1 MIPKI
6 STYAAVTNDGAL
18 NPFELIP
25 NVNSYGSTD
34 ADYHAYML
42 AYHSNLPVYN
52 DYTRLRAQILRC
64 FMAHRDEWETMFE
77 ANPYRDTQQWLNS
90 SVTLHEKTTHGGTD
104 QTGAGSTATDK
115 ENTYDN
121 ATLRTVRE
129 TGTSGTGSTS
139 YGHTVDIDREK
150 YPGGDP
156 ITAMDKIID
165 ISYKNGIFTRI
176 INTLLDSI
184 SCKIYTLEA
193 LRGDSE

>member
-1 MIPKI
+1 MIPII
-6 STYAAVTNDGAL
+6 STYAAVTDNGNL

-25 NVNSYGSTD
+25 NVASYGSTA

-42 AYHSNLPVYN
+42 AFHSNLPVYN
-52 DYTRLRAQILRC
+52 DYTRLHAQVLRC
-64 FMAHRDEWETMFE
+64 FMAHRDEWETLFE

-90 SVTLHEKTTHGGTD
+90 SVTLHEKSTHGGTD
-104 QTGAGSTATDK
+104 NTTAGSTATDK

-129 TGTSGTGSTS
+129 TGTNGNGSTT

-156 ITAMDKIID
+156 VSAMEKIID
-165 ISYKNGIFTRI
+165 ISYKNRVFTRI
-176 INTLLDSI
+176 IDTLLDSI
-184 SCKIYTLEA
+184 SCRIYTLDT
-193 LRGDSE
+193 LTGDSE